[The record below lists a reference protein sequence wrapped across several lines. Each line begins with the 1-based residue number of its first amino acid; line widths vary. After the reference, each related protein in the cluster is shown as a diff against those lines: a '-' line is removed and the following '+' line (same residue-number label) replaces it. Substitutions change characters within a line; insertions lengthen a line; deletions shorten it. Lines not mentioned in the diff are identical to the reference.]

1 MAVSDK
7 GGRLVFFLNE
17 DSQNLDVALE
27 IEAAFSIDNS
37 FPAARNLTEKL
48 LEILPRLQASER
60 RTQWINALTDIQFS
74 AEAEYKDSWTLL
86 AETKSRGNP
95 LGGHYEYA
103 LAAYIL
109 QTTSFPD
116 LDKIDFG
123 IKCLF
128 ISVLLQKPIRHGL
141 GEVAKAFR
149 REICVSVENYH
160 LVKLLPEIINQSP
173 ADYFKE
179 LEQAASELES
189 YNSSDWIKR
198 IKKLITRNNKSEIQE
213 RELINT
219 IGFQAGKKETSGSN
233 EQDGSRH
240 KLVSRLLNTKGRQT
254 AEPPVVIDF
263 VTIEDGADDSAVEL
277 ETELK
282 LTNFWLRRHH
292 KLVPADYGRL
302 NRVERKR
309 LVEFLRHNIK
319 SDNKKDR
326 NAAGLM
332 SLLFVTG
339 ERLETLIKLEI
350 GAEGV
355 FGQNGIY
362 RRAVRIVDDAWEAT
376 EEQRD
381 KLDECNSEL
390 VLELPSFLAGYINE
404 LISAMRNITTLGE
417 ALGMSYEQAKELVQT
432 ALIKVRE
439 NGLYDRI
446 TLDRLS
452 TALAIE
458 TTLMFDDP
466 VITFQLSSKQNH
478 AAPMLNYYVSHKID
492 TLEKCYK
499 QLVYE
504 MMNV

>member
-1 MAVSDK
+1 MAVSDT

-17 DSQNLDVALE
+17 DSQNLDTALE
-27 IEAAFSIDNS
+27 IEAAFSIDKS

-60 RTQWINALTDIQFS
+60 RTKWINALTEIQFS

-86 AETKSRGNP
+86 AETTSKGNP
-95 LGGHYEYA
+95 LGGHYEYG

-109 QTTSFPD
+109 QTPSFSD

-128 ISVLLQKPIRHGL
+128 LSVLLQKPIRSGL
-141 GEVAKAFR
+141 GEAAKIFR

-160 LVKLLPEIINQSP
+160 LVKLLPEFLNKNV
-173 ADYFKE
+173 AHYFKE
-179 LEQAASELES
+179 LEQAVSELES
-189 YNSSDWIKR
+189 YNNSEWIKR

-213 RELINT
+213 RELITT
-219 IGFQAGKKETSGSN
+219 IDLQAGKKEESEGN
-233 EQDGSRH
+233 EQSRSRH
-240 KLVSRLLNTKGRQT
+240 KLVSRLLNTRGRQT
-254 AEPPVVIDF
+254 AEPPVVIDL
-263 VTIEDGADDSAVEL
+263 VTIDDEADDSDVEL

-292 KLVPADYGRL
+292 KLVQTDFGRL
-302 NRVERKR
+302 NRVERKK

-326 NAAGLM
+326 NAAALM
-332 SLLFVTG
+332 TLLFVTG
-339 ERLETLIKLEI
+339 ERLETLIKLKI
-350 GAEGV
+350 GVEGA

-362 RRAVRIVDDAWEAT
+362 RRAVRTAEDAWKAT
-376 EEQRD
+376 EEQLD
-381 KLDECNSEL
+381 KLDESNSEL
-390 VLELPSFLAGYINE
+390 VLELPKFISDYINE
-404 LISAMRNITTLGE
+404 LISQISNTETLGE
-417 ALGMSYEQAKELVQT
+417 ALGMSYGQAKDIVKEALV
-432 ALIKVRE
+432 KVRE
-439 NGLYDRI
+439 NGLYERI

-499 QLVYE
+499 QLIQE
-504 MMNV
+504 MVSI